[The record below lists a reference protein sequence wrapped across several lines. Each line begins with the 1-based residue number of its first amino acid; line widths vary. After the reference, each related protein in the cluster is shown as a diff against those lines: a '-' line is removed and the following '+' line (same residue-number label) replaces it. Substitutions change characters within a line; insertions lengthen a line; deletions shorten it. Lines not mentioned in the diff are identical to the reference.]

1 MRSVAKSTAMTRPG
15 AQTLPSRGPRIGL
28 ALGGG
33 GARGIGHVVILEA
46 LDEMGLRPTAIA
58 GTSIGAIFGAAA
70 AAGLPAKLIRAHVE
84 EMLGQRYALIRQL
97 FSVRAAPVDR
107 LFNLL
112 PLRAALL
119 DAEALL
125 DLILPSRVPA
135 TFEALGVPLDV
146 VATDFYA
153 QEGVVLREGPL
164 RPAIAASMALPV
176 IFQPVMLGGRAL
188 MDGGLVDPLPF
199 DRVRAAT
206 DITIAIDVSGA
217 AREPGGAQGPRALEA
232 LFASSQIL
240 QRSIVREKLKSVRPD
255 IYIDVPSN
263 GFGVLE
269 FHRFREILAQ
279 AEPAKDMLKRE
290 LERVLHARAVAE
302 RG

>member
-1 MRSVAKSTAMTRPG
+1 MTSQLIRSGQLPALPG
-15 AQTLPSRGPRIGL
+15 QPRIGL

-33 GARGIGHVVILEA
+33 GARGLAHVLILEA
-46 LDEMGLRPTAIA
+46 LEEMGLRPTAIA

-84 EMLGQRYALIRQL
+84 EILGQRYALIRQL
-97 FSVRAAPVDR
+97 FSARAAPVEK

-112 PLRAALL
+112 PLRSALL
-119 DAEALL
+119 DAETLL

-135 TFEALGVPLDV
+135 TFEALGVPLEV

-153 QEGVVLREGPL
+153 QEVVVLGQGPL

-176 IFQPVMLGGRAL
+176 IFQPVTIAGRSL

-199 DRVRAAT
+199 DRMRAAC

-240 QRSIVREKLKSVRPD
+240 QRSIVREKLRSVRPD
-255 IYIDVPSN
+255 IYIDVPCDD
-263 GFGVLE
+263 FGVLE
-269 FHRFREILAQ
+269 FHRFREILAK
-279 AEPAKDMLKRE
+279 AEPAKDMLKRQ
-290 LERVLHARAVAE
+290 LARVLSAE
-302 RG
+302 TLSERDRTA

>member
-1 MRSVAKSTAMTRPG
+1 MSTQIARPD
-15 AQTLPSRGPRIGL
+15 ALVPQPAGPRIGL

-84 EMLGQRYALIRQL
+84 ELLGQRYALIRQL
-97 FSVRAAPVDR
+97 FSVRAAPIER

-112 PLRAALL
+112 PLRTALL

-125 DLILPSRVPA
+125 DLILPSGVPL
-135 TFEALGVPLDV
+135 TFEALGVPLEI

-153 QEGVVLREGPL
+153 QEGIAIREGAL

-176 IFQPVMLGGRAL
+176 IFQPVMIAGRAL

-240 QRSIVREKLKSVRPD
+240 QRSIVREKLKSVAPD
-255 IYIDVPSN
+255 IYIDVPSD

-279 AEPAKDMLKRE
+279 AEPAKDMLKRQ
-290 LERVLHARAVAE
+290 LERVLRAETVGEPNA
-302 RG
+302 GG

>member
-1 MRSVAKSTAMTRPG
+1 MTRALTRY
-15 AQTLPSRGPRIGL
+15 AQLPAPRADQPRIGL

-33 GARGIGHVVILEA
+33 GARGLAHVLILEA
-46 LDEMGLRPTAIA
+46 LEELGLRATAIA
-58 GTSIGAIFGAAA
+58 GTSIGAVFGAAA

-84 EMLGQRYALIRQL
+84 ELLGQRYALIRQL
-97 FSVRAAPVDR
+97 FSARAAPVER

-112 PLRAALL
+112 PLRSAIL
-119 DAEALL
+119 DAEVLL
-125 DLILPSRVPA
+125 DLILPSHVPA
-135 TFEALGVPLDV
+135 TFEALSVPLEI

-153 QEGVVLREGPL
+153 QEAVTMREGAL

-176 IFQPVMLGGRAL
+176 IFQPVSLGGRSL

-199 DRVRAAT
+199 DRVRPQSE
-206 DITIAIDVSGA
+206 ITIAIDVSGA
-217 AREPGGAQGPRALEA
+217 AREPGGAEGPRALEA

-255 IYIDVPSN
+255 IYIDVPCD

-269 FHRFREILAQ
+269 FHRYREILAR
-279 AEPAKDMLKRE
+279 AEPAKDMLKRQ
-290 LERVLHARAVAE
+290 LERVLSAE
-302 RG
+302 TISESASRG